1 MAEVRLVDHVR
12 ATQGLSSRAARQAM
26 SSGKVFYRGL
36 PTADAG
42 RMVDPAQVRFDV
54 NAPRLRVGFDPVLVH
69 TDPHLAVIWK
79 PAGLL
84 SVAAPG
90 RGDDDNLVS
99 LAARMLG
106 TAKPVH
112 RLDEPTSGLM
122 LVARTDI
129 ARSGLIEQISAHAIE
144 RRYLA
149 LVHQTF
155 PEGEVRHAS
164 ELRQGHAVSHF
175 RRLQVLRRDASL
187 VEARLETGRTHQ
199 IRIHL
204 ADLGHLALGDERY
217 ASPSVSRRARRLC
230 LHAWRLAFTHPRT
243 GERLCFEAPL
253 ADDLERLRREL
264 DKPRDPDARH
274 KPKRRD
280 RDRKRKK
287 RGRKR

>member
-1 MAEVRLVDHVR
+1 MAEVRLVDHLR

-26 SSGKVFYRGL
+26 GSGKVSYRGI

-42 RMVDPAQVRFDV
+42 RLVDPADVRYDV
-54 NAPRLRVGFDPVLVH
+54 NAPRLRVGADLVLVH
-69 TDPHLAVIWK
+69 TDPHLAVVWK

-90 RGDDDNLVS
+90 RGSDDNLVS
-99 LAARMLG
+99 ACARLLG

-112 RLDEPTSGLM
+112 RLDEHTSGLM

-129 ARSGLIEQISAHAIE
+129 ARGELIEQISAHEIE

-164 ELRQGHAVSHF
+164 ELAQGHAVSHF
-175 RRLQVLRRDASL
+175 RRLQVLRRGASL

-204 ADLGHLALGDERY
+204 EQLGHPVLGDERY
-217 ASPSVSRRARRLC
+217 ASPAVARRAPRLA
-230 LHAWRLAFTHPRT
+230 LHAWRLGFRHPRT
-243 GERLCFEAPL
+243 GERLRFEAPF

-264 DKPRDPDARH
+264 DKAPDPDAPRA
-274 KPKRRD
+274 PKKRD
-280 RDRKRKK
+280 RDRKKRRKK
-287 RGRKR
+287 R